1 MGKFVLFCLPSDAT
15 PLPSEKC
22 EVSLWVWDS
31 HSLTPSFLPYLCQR
45 CPGVLDLDFA
55 IVGDGG
61 PDGDGLAGNVAAA
74 VESHP
79 TRHRALR
86 PTRQPDLV
94 FDLAVEGLLQE
105 MDDITRSRSRQ
116 LYRIYCILGRP
127 RNRRNLKLIDFFAT
141 ARGDNQRGHT

>member
-1 MGKFVLFCLPSDAT
+1 MAAWSVVSSIRSDGEIRFVLFTIRRDA
-15 PLPSEKC
+15 SEEC
-22 EVSLWVWDS
+22 EVIYLSLRLS
-31 HSLTPSFLPYLCQR
+31 FAHSFSSFLPYLCER

-61 PDGDGLAGNVAAA
+61 PDRDGLAGNVSAA

-105 MDDITRSRSRQ
+105 MDDI
-116 LYRIYCILGRP
+116 IM
-127 RNRRNLKLIDFFAT
+127 KA
-141 ARGDNQRGHT
+141 

>member
-1 MGKFVLFCLPSDAT
+1 MGKFVLFCLPSAAT
-15 PLPSEKC
+15 PLRNARL
-22 EVSLWVWDS
+22 VSGIVIR
-31 HSLTPSFLPYLCQR
+31 SLLPSFLPYLCQR

-61 PDGDGLAGNVAAA
+61 PDGDGLAGNVSAA

-105 MDDITRSRSRQ
+105 MDDITM
-116 LYRIYCILGRP
+116 
-127 RNRRNLKLIDFFAT
+127 KA
-141 ARGDNQRGHT
+141 